1 MIDEFQDSSEIQFKL
16 ALLLADTNNVCVV
29 GDWKQSIYSFQYA
42 AVENITEFESRLDR
56 FVDELNG
63 DHERVSWATR
73 SIIDI
78 ELDENIGRH
87 RTFSTSPSTA

>member
-42 AVENITEFESRLDR
+42 AVENITEFESAWIDSSTNSTGPRASIVGDPLD
-56 FVDELNG
+56 
-63 DHERVSWATR
+63 
-73 SIIDI
+73 
-78 ELDENIGRH
+78 H
-87 RTFSTSPSTA
+87 RYRAR

>member
-42 AVENITEFESRLDR
+42 AVENITEFESRLI
-56 FVDELNG
+56 G
-63 DHERVSWATR
+63 SWR
-73 SIIDI
+73 
-78 ELDENIGRH
+78 N
-87 RTFSTSPSTA
+87 

>member
-56 FVDELNG
+56 FVDELNE

-73 SIIDI
+73 
-78 ELDENIGRH
+78 LDH
-87 RTFSTSPSTA
+87 RYRAR